1 MCMALMQLG
10 ETLLGDDSDSA
21 KLAFKC
27 ITCAARSV
35 LSGWHEFDLSWIQIK
50 ILMFFRLAKS
60 GPRGENQP
68 AMAERE
74 AA

>member
-35 LSGWHEFDLSWIQIK
+35 LSGWYEFDLFWIQIK

-60 GPRGENQP
+60 VRVAKINS

-74 AA
+74 TA